1 MIEICGSKI
10 QHNPKT
16 GDQVRVSLWDLYWD
30 LIFGIEWD
38 RFSNHWYDFGKK
50 IENLDFRG
58 CSETFLR
65 TFDPEHFKL
74 VFLLVVYL
82 NHVTSLEWGH
92 SMYRWFNPA
101 PCNNVTSHL
110 YHLTSHLYH
119 LTWHHSVWKTD
130 FRFGCSQNGL
140 TRTSVLHHY
149 RQNIPYLY
157 NKLVIVFLQ
166 PIGCI

>member
-1 MIEICGSKI
+1 MRPGLRF
-10 QHNPKT
+10 
-16 GDQVRVSLWDLYWD
+16 D
-30 LIFGIEWD
+30 FWD
-38 RFSNHWYDFGKK
+38 RVRPFFEPLEWFWEK
-50 IENLDFRG
+50 IEKLDFRG

-65 TFDPEHFKL
+65 TFDPEHFKQ

-82 NHVTSLEWGH
+82 NHVTSLEWVH

-101 PCNNVTSHL
+101 PCNTVTSHL

-166 PIGCI
+166 PIGCIQFFFATADVILQPIGCSFSDRL

>member
-1 MIEICGSKI
+1 MSYCETWIEIWFLGSSETVFRT
-10 QHNPKT
+10 T
-16 GDQVRVSLWDLYWD
+16 GMIL
-30 LIFGIEWD
+30 G
-38 RFSNHWYDFGKK
+38 K
-50 IENLDFRG
+50 IEKLDFRG

-82 NHVTSLEWGH
+82 NHVTSLEWVH

-101 PCNNVTSHL
+101 PCNTVTSHL

-140 TRTSVLHHY
+140 TRTPVLHHY

-166 PIGCI
+166 PIGCIQFFSLHPTLFSATVINCRYF